1 MVDVLFFV
9 SMSYRIDKDGFVVY
23 KGVKLSLTVD
33 QLSDTRIITGVPS
46 EKIIEVCY
54 QREIVDIRNNK
65 INEIIKP
72 LD

>member
-23 KGVKLSLTVD
+23 KGVKLSLTVEH
-33 QLSDTRIITGVPS
+33 LSDARIITGISS
-46 EKIIEVCY
+46 EKLIEY
-54 QREIVDIRNNK
+54 QYKREIADIRNNK
-65 INEIIKP
+65 IDEIIKP

>member
-1 MVDVLFFV
+1 
-9 SMSYRIDKDGFVVY
+9 
-23 KGVKLSLTVD
+23 
-33 QLSDTRIITGVPS
+33 LSDTRIITGVPS

-54 QREIVDIRNNK
+54 QREIADIRNNK

>member
-1 MVDVLFFV
+1 
-9 SMSYRIDKDGFVVY
+9 MSWIIDDGFVVY
-23 KGVKLSLTVD
+23 KGVKLSLTVE

-54 QREIVDIRNNK
+54 QREIVEIRDKK
-65 INEIIKP
+65 IDEIIKP